1 MAVND
6 LQKETF
12 AKLLNQ
18 IRTQVSMLR
27 SENKDLKRENLKLK
41 NKIEEIQND
50 KTDVFSSISESE
62 RIAMRHQISN
72 LIKQIEKHTGE

>member
-18 IRTQVSMLR
+18 IRTQVSMLK
-27 SENKDLKRENLKLK
+27 SENRDLKRENMKLK
-41 NKIEEIQND
+41 SKIEEIQND
-50 KTDVFSSISESE
+50 KTDVFSNISESE

-72 LIKQIEKHTGE
+72 LIKQIEQHTGK